1 MSAAGGAPG
10 TVVRSAGPVV
20 RASGTIL
27 GAPLARWRD
36 AAREELGVPAGVICG
51 TGHQAEWWHPGI
63 VAKFAWAAARSQELG
78 LGAPAWLIVDT
89 DVRDPLALRV
99 PVREDGAL
107 QARTLRIGAR
117 RAQGTAACARAAALP
132 EGCDAVASRCEPPC
146 AGEGLRAA
154 WAAAARH
161 ADARDAAEQVTLAQR
176 DLLPALGDCGA
187 MVRTSGILA
196 CSLGR
201 AIIER
206 AAAEPDAC
214 ARAFNDAV
222 ALVPRVAR
230 PLAHAGG
237 TGTELPFWT
246 DAGDGTRRAV
256 TSASLRDALRDGAP
270 LWPRAFLTSVLAR
283 AVLCDRFVHGLG
295 GEVYERATE
304 AFARAFLG
312 AELPPFDVATAT
324 VRLPFAPDAGPA
336 PLTEAERRQRWFDP
350 EREGKAPSAAKR
362 AHLERLAALTRGSA
376 ERRDAWR
383 AMHADL
389 AAARGRRD
397 AEFRAL
403 DERAAADRARA
414 AEAALRA
421 DRTWAAV
428 LHKSVPG

>member
-1 MSAAGGAPG
+1 MSAAGGAAG
-10 TVVRSAGPVV
+10 TVVRSAGPVT
-20 RASGTIL
+20 RASGKIL
-27 GAPLARWRD
+27 GEPLARWRD
-36 AAREELGVPAGVICG
+36 AAREELGLTAEVICG

-63 VAKFAWAAARSQELG
+63 VAKFAWAARRSQELG

-89 DVRDPLALRV
+89 DVRDPLAMRV

-107 QARTLRIGAR
+107 QARMLRIGAR
-117 RAQGTAACARAAALP
+117 RAQGTVACARAAALP
-132 EGCDAVASRCEPPC
+132 DDCGAVAARCEPPC
-146 AGEGLRAA
+146 AADGLRAA
-154 WAAAARH
+154 WDAAARH
-161 ADARDAAEQVTLAQR
+161 ADAGDAAEQVTLAQR
-176 DLLPALGDCGA
+176 DLLPALGPCGG
-187 MVRTSGILA
+187 MVRTSRMLA

-201 AIIER
+201 AIAER
-206 AAAEPDAC
+206 AATDPDAC

-230 PLAHAGG
+230 PLAHANAG
-237 TGTELPFWT
+237 GTELPFWT

-256 TSASLRDALRDGAP
+256 TAASLRDALRDGAP
-270 LWPRAFLTSVLAR
+270 LWPRAFLTSALAR
-283 AVLCDRFVHGLG
+283 TVLCDRFVHGLG

-324 VRLPFAPDAGPA
+324 VRLPFAPEAGPA

-350 EREGKAPSAAKR
+350 DAQGPAPSAAKH
-362 AHLERLAALTRGSA
+362 AHLERLASLARGSA

-389 AAARGRRD
+389 SAARARRHD
-397 AEFRAL
+397 EFHALAQRAS
-403 DERAAADRARA
+403 ADRARA
-414 AEAALRA
+414 AEAALRN